1 MSNGTPPVCNVQGVV
16 KLPDQ
21 ALAKFQPIP
30 KATDLPS
37 ALKAIQAITN
47 NFYTLARAGNF
58 IENRSLRT
66 YQTVRVFN
74 PEDTSQWVD
83 VLQITGLTFVDP
95 VTGRTLVWRQ

>member
-1 MSNGTPPVCNVQGVV
+1 MSNAPVCNVQGVV
-16 KLPDQ
+16 REPDQ
-21 ALAKFQPIP
+21 KISLFQPVP

-47 NFYTLARAGNF
+47 NFNTLLKAGNF
-58 IENRSLRT
+58 VENRNLRT

-74 PEDTSQWVD
+74 PDDTSQWVD

-95 VTGRTLVWRQ
+95 VTGRTLTWRQ

>member
-1 MSNGTPPVCNVQGVV
+1 MSNPPVCNVAGPV
-16 KLPDQ
+16 KFPDQ

-30 KATDLPS
+30 KPTDLPS
-37 ALKAIQAITN
+37 VIKAIQAITN
-47 NFYTLARAGNF
+47 NFYTLARSGNF
-58 IENRSLRT
+58 IENRNLRT

-74 PEDTSQWVD
+74 PENTDQWVD